1 MANGSNRHKVMD
13 KATWIGG
20 PRCGE
25 EVLLS
30 DGCEFY
36 TASFHALGATVSDV
50 VARQSGPS
58 VVFKVPV
65 EVNEFGLLVLR
76 WCPTYSHLL

>member
-1 MANGSNRHKVMD
+1 MINS
-13 KATWIGG
+13 ATWIGG

-25 EVLLS
+25 EV
-30 DGCEFY
+30 DVGDDCEFY